1 MKRCSVV
8 VPCYNE
14 EETVDIYYNEMM
26 KYISNMPELE
36 FEFIFVDD
44 GSKDNTLQVIKNL
57 SNKDERVKYVS
68 FSRNFGKESGLYA
81 GLEAAS
87 GDYIVKEQAEGRK
100 YRRMLYFRRR
110 RGLSDK
116 VLSRSSERCLGN

>member
-1 MKRCSVV
+1 MKKCSVV

-14 EETVDIYYNEMM
+14 EETIDIFYEEMM
-26 KYISNMPELE
+26 KYLPNMQDLE

-68 FSRNFGKESGLYA
+68 FSRNFGKEAGLYA
-81 GLEAAS
+81 GLEASS
-87 GDYIVKEQAEGRK
+87 GDYIVTMDVDLQDPPYLLESMYGR
-100 YRRMLYFRRR
+100 RFI
-110 RGLSDK
+110 
-116 VLSRSSERCLGN
+116 